1 MSKEDLWL
9 YKTAAL
15 LHDPPDKAW
24 VITRKISVPEVLR
37 KHDKSIKA
45 HEDRAWQ
52 LGTKILKDTVLERT
66 VADYNLYLFSDKI
79 RYSDHFASG
88 VDRQLLYSILPE
100 EKLHEVETKLENA
113 ELWRFKNIFDPSK
126 EVQKE
131 VDKLIPP
138 EDKLNY
144 FLNDLNNFLKEIK
157 NSKVAYYLLFA
168 LYELAW
174 IYHELAIS
182 PADIRIPTHSVFD
195 HNYATATAVNLFIA
209 TQSKMPEGLVIIIDI
224 PGVQEYISASRKLRD
239 LRISS
244 YLISLIAW
252 KTVEKFVDLYGPDIL
267 ILPTARFN
275 PFFYTYLLGILKKEG
290 KGVKKLEEIFKFL
303 KLNINVADK
312 PSKIEIVS
320 EGKFPRFSVMPPT
333 ITFVLPPIQ
342 YLAKDEEF
350 IQLMKEHGIS
360 ELNKE
365 KLKELIKK
373 IFENTWLKIYEIIKE
388 NINKI
393 TNEKY
398 KLLNDII
405 NKLDNIKGKFNFE
418 TSPFDLRIVVID
430 TKDDITSKGI
440 FDYLKIYETIFD
452 KINIELSK
460 FKHLRADPFAK
471 INLTELTT
479 KIYKGEDEYRNLLPS
494 QRTFDYCTVCGKL
507 PAVLHVSDKK
517 VVMYNLPGSESEL
530 DEIFEPYFAEREKFC
545 PYCLIKRIITIPI
558 ELEKKRTIAE
568 IILNEFFNGLRYEF
582 EIEVPSLADISTH
595 EFKENILNI
604 ILSGIP
610 KKEERM
616 ILLGKIEEIVKEDIK
631 EVIDIEKIK
640 SINTAWKYISKTFD
654 KIKES
659 KETNDKSK
667 LVNIFLLSE
676 SEIIFLKNEER
687 KRRWESLAKTYG
699 IDILPGTYYVLIR
712 SDADNM
718 GKIVSGEIFL
728 PLYLDL
734 NYDKIEKIRKDC
746 LKEYLKRSYN
756 LKDIDTRELENKL
769 TMLINSMNI
778 NSVISFSYHSSVS
791 KSLMINSLIDNA
803 IVEEFDGFTIYAG
816 GDDLLV
822 ISPVS
827 QALKIV
833 NLTSKNF
840 QNGNYNGFYQIGVN
854 YFIPALLTG
863 RSYVMY
869 IAHYMYPMYA
879 IINSSNRYLDEFSK
893 ESKWSI
899 SGKEYE
905 SECGKNE
912 SLTKNSLTL
921 VYSPR
926 GSETYAVLPLYKLD
940 KLRMEK
946 QDDKNINKYENI
958 LDILSEI
965 IKDIIDEKYSTRL
978 IYSLIEKEN
987 LKTWD
992 ILMTKNKND
1001 LLKEDIIN
1009 NVVERH
1015 MKIPKEEKESKIK
1028 AFNDYIKLMNNIRMS
1043 KEGLLE
1049 EYEKWLLVQLFKA
1062 VRVYWGGL
1070 RGV

>member
-52 LGTKILKDTVLERT
+52 LGTKILRGTVLERT

-79 RYSDHFASG
+79 RHSDHFASG
-88 VDRQLLYSILPE
+88 VDRQLLYSIIPE
-100 EKLHEVETKLENA
+100 EKLHEVETKPENT
-113 ELWRFKNIFDPSK
+113 ELWNFKNIFDPSIK
-126 EVQKE
+126 VPKE

-144 FLNDLNNFLKEIK
+144 FLNDLNNILKEIK
-157 NSKVAYYLLFA
+157 NSKTAYFLFFA

-174 IYHELAIS
+174 MYYDLPIS

-195 HNYATATAVNLFIA
+195 HNYATATAVNLFIGA
-209 TQSKMPEGLVIIIDI
+209 QSEMPEGLVITIDI
-224 PGVQEYISASRKLRD
+224 PAVQEYISASRKLRD

-244 YLISLIAW
+244 YLISLVAW

-275 PFFYTYLLGILKKEG
+275 PFFYTYLLGILKKED

-342 YLAKDEEF
+342 YLTTDEEF
-350 IQLMKEHGIS
+350 IQLMKEYGIN
-360 ELNKE
+360 ELNRE

-373 IFENTWLKIYEIIKE
+373 IFENTWLKIYKIIKE

-398 KLLNDII
+398 KLLKDII
-405 NKLDNIKGKFNFE
+405 NKLDNIKDKFNFE
-418 TSPFDLRIVVID
+418 TSPFDLRIVIID
-430 TKDDITSKGI
+430 IKDDITSKGI
-440 FDYLKIYETIFD
+440 SDYLKIYGTIFD
-452 KINIELSK
+452 EINIELSK
-460 FKHLRADPFAK
+460 FKHLRVDPFGK

-494 QRTFDYCTVCGKL
+494 ERTFDYCTVCGKL
-507 PAVLHVSDKK
+507 PAILNVSDKK
-517 VVMYNLPGSESEL
+517 VVMYNLPGLEIKL
-530 DEIFEPYFAEREKFC
+530 DEIFEPYFAESEKFC

-558 ELEKKRTIAE
+558 ELDKKRTIAE
-568 IILNEFFNGLRYEF
+568 IILNEFFNYLGYEF
-582 EIEVPSLADISTH
+582 EIEVPSLADISTY
-595 EFKENILNI
+595 EFKEKILNI
-604 ILSGIP
+604 ILSTIP

-640 SINTAWKYISKTFD
+640 SINIAWKYISKTFD

-659 KETNDKSK
+659 KEIDDKSK

-687 KRRWESLAKTYG
+687 KRKWGNLAKTYG
-699 IDILPGTYYVLIR
+699 VDILPGTYYVLIR

-718 GKIVSGEIFL
+718 GKIVSGEAFL
-728 PLYLDL
+728 PLSLDL
-734 NYDKIEKIRKDC
+734 NYDEREKIRKDC
-746 LKEYLKRSYN
+746 LKEYLKKSYN
-756 LKDIDTRELENKL
+756 LQDIIDDKELENKL

-840 QNGNYNGFYQIGVN
+840 QNGNHNGFYQIGTN

-905 SECGKNE
+905 SKCGKSE

-946 QDDKNINKYENI
+946 QDDKDKNKYGNI
-958 LDILSEI
+958 LDILNEI
-965 IKDIIDEKYSTRL
+965 IQDLINEKYSTRL

-992 ILMTKNKND
+992 ILMTRQH
-1001 LLKEDIIN
+1001 LLKEDIIK

-1015 MKIPKEEKESKIK
+1015 IKISEEKEKRSKIE
-1028 AFNDYIKLMNNIRMS
+1028 AFEKYINLISNIYKN
-1043 KEGLLE
+1043 KEGLSN
-1049 EYEKWLLVQLFKA
+1049 EYEKWLLTQLFKA

>member
-52 LGTKILKDTVLERT
+52 LGDKILKEINLNKAVSDYKTYFFST
-66 VADYNLYLFSDKI
+66 KITHADI
-79 RYSDHFASG
+79 FAAG
-88 VDRQLLYSILPE
+88 VDRQLLYSVIPE
-100 EKLHEVETKLENA
+100 EKIHELVKS
-113 ELWRFKNIFDPSK
+113 WRFKQIFDPSK
-126 EVQKE
+126 EIQEK
-131 VDKLIPP
+131 VDELVPS
-138 EDKLNY
+138 E
-144 FLNDLNNFLKEIK
+144 NDLNDIIKDLNDILKEVK
-157 NSKVAYYLLFA
+157 NSKYAYFTLYA
-168 LYELAW
+168 LYEFIW
-174 IYHELAIS
+174 IYHNLPIS
-182 PADIRIPTHSVFD
+182 PSDTRMPTHSVFD
-195 HNYATATAVNLFIA
+195 HNYATATTINFFIA
-209 TQSKMPEGLVIIIDI
+209 SQSETPEGLVITIDI

-244 YLISLIAW
+244 YLVSLIAW
-252 KTVEKFVDLYGPDIL
+252 KIVEEFINLYGPDIL

-275 PFFYTYLLGILKKEG
+275 PFFYTYLLGILNKEI
-290 KGVKKLEEIFKFL
+290 KDTKKLKDIFKFM
-303 KLNINVADK
+303 KLNINITDK
-312 PSKIEIVS
+312 PSEIEIIS
-320 EGKFPRFSVMPPT
+320 EAMFPRFSVIPPT

-342 YLAKDEEF
+342 YLVKDEEF
-350 IQLMKEHGIS
+350 IQLMQKYGIN

-365 KLKELIKK
+365 KLKELVKR
-373 IFENTWLKIYEIIKE
+373 IFEKIWLRIYEVIKE
-388 NINKI
+388 SANKI
-393 TNEKY
+393 TNERY
-398 KLLNDII
+398 KLIKNII
-405 NKLDNIKGKFNFE
+405 NNLDSIRDKYNFE
-418 TSPFDLRIVVID
+418 KPPFDLRIIIID
-430 TKDDITSKGI
+430 IKEDIISKGI
-440 FDYLKIYETIFD
+440 SDHLKIYGTIFD
-452 KINIELSK
+452 IINIELSR
-460 FKHLRADPFAK
+460 FKHLKADTFTK
-471 INLTELTT
+471 TNLTELTT
-479 KIYKGEDEYRNLLPS
+479 KIYKEEDEYRNLLPS
-494 QRTFDYCTVCGKL
+494 GRAFDYCTVCGKL
-507 PAVLHVSDKK
+507 PAVLNVTSSKK
-517 VVMYNLPGSESEL
+517 ITMYKLEEPLNEN
-530 DEIFEPYFAEREKFC
+530 FEPYFAESEKIC

-558 ELEKKRTIAE
+558 ELDKERTIFE
-568 IILNEFFNGLRYEF
+568 SILNEFFNKLGFKFDIR
-582 EIEVPSLADISTH
+582 VPSLADISTY
-595 EFKENILNI
+595 EFKEKILDA
-604 ILSGIP
+604 IP
-610 KKEERM
+610 DKIPLNEIK
-616 ILLGKIEEIVKEDIK
+616 KIEEIVGEDIK
-631 EVIDIEKIK
+631 TEEIEKIGFK
-640 SINTAWKYISKTFD
+640 PIHYVWKYPEKASDKLNRKTIDERTKAILETVFLR
-654 KIKES
+654 KES
-659 KETNDKSK
+659 EMI
-667 LVNIFLLSE
+667 V
-676 SEIIFLKNEER
+676 LKNNER
-687 KRRWESLAKTYG
+687 KRKWSNFAKDYG
-699 IDILPGTYYVLIR
+699 INILPGTYYVLIR

-718 GKIVSGEIFL
+718 GKIVSGEAFL
-728 PLYLDL
+728 PLSLDI
-734 NYDKIEKIRKDC
+734 NYDEREKIRKDC

-756 LKDIDTRELENKL
+756 LQDIIDDRELENKL

-827 QALKIV
+827 QALKII
-833 NLTSKNF
+833 NHTSKNF
-840 QNGNYNGFYQIGVN
+840 QNGNRNGFYQIGTN

-869 IAHYMYPMYA
+869 IAHYMHPMYA

-905 SECGKNE
+905 SKCGKSS

-926 GSETYAVLPLYKLD
+926 GSETYAILPLYKLD
-940 KLRMEK
+940 KLRMDK
-946 QDDKNINKYENI
+946 QDDKDKNI

-965 IKDIIDEKYSTRL
+965 IEDLINEKYSTRL
-978 IYSLIEKEN
+978 IYNLIEKEN

-1001 LLKEDIIN
+1001 LLKEDIIK
-1009 NVVERH
+1009 NVVEHH
-1015 MKIPKEEKESKIK
+1015 MKIPKEEKENKIK
-1028 AFNDYIKLMNNIRMS
+1028 AFNDYINLINNIHIS

-1049 EYEKWLLVQLFKA
+1049 KNEKWLLMQLFKA

>member
-24 VITRKISVPEVLR
+24 VITGKISVPEVLR

-52 LGTKILKDTVLERT
+52 LGDKILEGIDLRKVLS
-66 VADYNLYLFSDKI
+66 DYNTYLFSAKVTHADI
-79 RYSDHFASG
+79 FAAG
-88 VDRQLLYSILPE
+88 VDRQLLYLVLPE
-100 EKLHEVETKLENA
+100 DKLHELIRSWK
-113 ELWRFKNIFDPSK
+113 FKNIFEPSIDIPK
-126 EVQKE
+126 K
-131 VDKLIPP
+131 VDELIPS
-138 EDKLNY
+138 ENDLND
-144 FLNDLNNFLKEIK
+144 FINDLNNILKEVK
-157 NSKVAYYLLFA
+157 NSKYAYFTLYA
-168 LYELAW
+168 LYELIW
-174 IYHELAIS
+174 IYHNLPIS
-182 PADIRIPTHSVFD
+182 PSDTRMPTHTVFD
-195 HNYATATAVNLFIA
+195 HKYATTTAINFFIA
-209 TQSKMPEGLVIIIDI
+209 SQSEMPEGLVITIDI

-239 LRISS
+239 LRMSS

-275 PFFYTYLLGILKKEG
+275 PFFYTYLLGILNKEI
-290 KGVKKLEEIFKFL
+290 KDTKTLKEIFKFM
-303 KLNINVADK
+303 KLNVNVTGK
-312 PSKIEIVS
+312 LSEIEIIS
-320 EGKFPRFSVMPPT
+320 EGKFPKFSVIPPT

-342 YLAKDEEF
+342 YLEKDEEF
-350 IQLMKEHGIS
+350 IKLMKEHGIN
-360 ELNKE
+360 ELNKD

-373 IFENTWLKIYEIIKE
+373 IFEKVWLKIYEVIKE
-388 NINKI
+388 NANKI

-398 KLLNDII
+398 KLIKNVI
-405 NKLDNIKGKFNFE
+405 NNLDKIKEKYYFE
-418 TSPFDLRIVVID
+418 ITPFDLRIVIID
-430 TKDDITSKGI
+430 VKKEIINKGI
-440 FDYLKIYETIFD
+440 SDHIKIYETISD
-452 KINIELSK
+452 QINIELSR
-460 FKHLRADPFAK
+460 FKHLKADH
-471 INLTELTT
+471 ITETNLTELTT
-479 KIYKGEDEYRNLLPS
+479 KIYEDEYKNILPS
-494 QRTFDYCTVCGKL
+494 GKTFDYCTVCGKL
-507 PAVLHVSDKK
+507 PAVLNVDPSKK
-517 VVMYNLPGSESEL
+517 ITMFKLEEPLNEN
-530 DEIFEPYFAEREKFC
+530 FEPYFAESEKFC
-545 PYCLIKRIITIPI
+545 PYCLIKRIITIPV
-558 ELEKKRTIAE
+558 ELDKERTIFE
-568 IILNEFFNGLRYEF
+568 SILNEFFNKLGYRF
-582 EIEVPSLADISTH
+582 DMHVPSLADISTY
-595 EFKENILNI
+595 EFKEKILDA
-604 ILSGIP
+604 IP
-610 KKEERM
+610 DKIPLNEVK
-616 ILLGKIEEIVKEDIK
+616 KIEEIVSEDIRM
-631 EVIDIEKIK
+631 EEIEKIK
-640 SINTAWKYISKTFD
+640 PIRYAWKYPENASD
-654 KIKES
+654 KINKKNVDERTKAILENVFLRKES
-659 KETNDKSK
+659 EM
-667 LVNIFLLSE
+667 
-676 SEIIFLKNEER
+676 IFLKNDER
-687 KRRWESLAKTYG
+687 KRKWTNFAKFYE
-699 IDILPGTYYVLIR
+699 IDISPGAYYVLLR

-718 GKIVSGEIFL
+718 GKIVSGEAFL
-728 PLYLDL
+728 PLSLNL

-746 LKEYLKRSYN
+746 LKEYLKKSYN
-756 LKDIDTRELENKL
+756 LQGIINEEELENKL
-769 TMLINSMNI
+769 TMLINSLNI

-840 QNGNYNGFYQIGVN
+840 QNGNYNGFYQIGAN

-879 IINSSNRYLDEFSK
+879 IINSSNRYLDEVSK

-905 SECGKNE
+905 SECGKSE

-940 KLRMEK
+940 KLRVEK

-965 IKDIIDEKYSTRL
+965 IKDLIDEKYSTRL

-1001 LLKEDIIN
+1001 FLKEDIIK

-1015 MKIPKEEKESKIK
+1015 MKTSREEKESKIK
-1028 AFNDYIKLMNNIRMS
+1028 AFNDYIKLMNNIHMS

-1062 VRVYWGGL
+1062 IRVYWGGL